1 MTDKPAKPKTRKQS
15 AKFRVSHGLIDNEL
29 GLFDGELAKQSEEAA
44 RFGGKPD
51 ATRIGQ
57 AMLDAIESAPVE
69 LSIAPTVVTTEVKFA
84 ATNADQA
91 GGIEI
96 LIKMATAGEIDP
108 KNIDIIDV
116 TDKFLKA
123 IAAVPKE
130 NLRQSGKILFHAS
143 VLLRMKAE
151 AMLAAAV
158 AADAVDD
165 FVDFE
170 EDDGSLSFDG
180 KSEPRQLTLLDL
192 ERALVRKANNRQNRQ
207 RKVTL
212 DQLIDALREA
222 EKIEKTRQAREPRQR
237 IELAGQHSANDVGDL
252 LDLAHDEDIED
263 TISRVESILKS
274 AIGEGELVQLLR
286 IIQLLGGHGDWVD
299 AFLAVLFLSNAGKLT
314 LEQKDFYGPLYVVRG
329 DVPVESDSEEP
340 ASSEA
345 SDTAAKTAESKNL
358 EQRKKPTKT
367 KSVKA
372 KSKTISADVVDA
384 DSVNAEAVDANAVN
398 AEAVDANAVD
408 AESVD
413 ANAVDAESVDAN
425 AVNAESIDATA
436 VDEHAADTELVTSET
451 VEDDTT
457 EAESINLETIDTD
470 PTNAEPINLETV
482 PTDPIKEQEKILETP
497 CAVPTVKE
505 SEDTESI
512 NVQPMNAESINV
524 AM

>member
-1 MTDKPAKPKTRKQS
+1 MDEQPKPAKKPAQARKPSATPGAKRAAKPSAKSAAKSSAKTT
-15 AKFRVSHGLIDNEL
+15 AKFRVSHGLLDNEL
-29 GLFDGELAKQSEEAA
+29 GLFDGDAAKASEEAA

-51 ATRIGQ
+51 ATRIDQ
-57 AMLDAIESAPVE
+57 ATLDAIESAPVE
-69 LSIAPTVVTTEVKFA
+69 LTIAPKVVETEIKFA

-96 LIKMATAGEIDP
+96 LIKMATSGEIDP

-158 AADAVDD
+158 AIDAVDD
-165 FVDFE
+165 FVDFD
-170 EDDGSLSFDG
+170 DDGAFSMDDKF
-180 KSEPRQLTLLDL
+180 EPRQLTLLDL

-263 TISRVESILKS
+263 TISRVESILAGS
-274 AIGEGELVQLLR
+274 IGEGELVQLLR

-314 LEQKDFYGPLYVVRG
+314 LEQRDFYGPLYVVRG
-329 DVPVESDSEEP
+329 ELGVESLDAMLANSMPIIPE
-340 ASSEA
+340 
-345 SDTAAKTAESKNL
+345 
-358 EQRKKPTKT
+358 
-367 KSVKA
+367 VK
-372 KSKTISADVVDA
+372 
-384 DSVNAEAVDANAVN
+384 
-398 AEAVDANAVD
+398 
-408 AESVD
+408 
-413 ANAVDAESVDAN
+413 
-425 AVNAESIDATA
+425 NAESIDTM
-436 VDEHAADTELVTSET
+436 
-451 VEDDTT
+451 
-457 EAESINLETIDTD
+457 
-470 PTNAEPINLETV
+470 PIN
-482 PTDPIKEQEKILETP
+482 
-497 CAVPTVKE
+497 
-505 SEDTESI
+505 SEAQDTESI
-512 NVQPMNAESINV
+512 DTVPINSEPQDTESIDTMPINSESKDTESIDATPTDSETKDTESIDAAPTNSNSNVESIHTQPISDASVNV

>member
-1 MTDKPAKPKTRKQS
+1 MDKKPVKPKARKQS

-29 GLFDGELAKQSEEAA
+29 GLFDGEAAKHSEEAA

-51 ATRIGQ
+51 ATRVDQ
-57 AMLDAIESAPVE
+57 ATLDAIESAPVE
-69 LSIAPTVVTTEVKFA
+69 LTIAPTVVTTEIKFA

-96 LIKMATAGEIDP
+96 LIKMATSGEIDP

-165 FVDFE
+165 FVDFD
-170 EDDGSLSFDG
+170 EDDGALSFDG

-329 DVPVESDSEEP
+329 DAPVEPEGSESTTTESTDAEKAKAEP
-340 ASSEA
+340 V
-345 SDTAAKTAESKNL
+345 K
-358 EQRKKPTKT
+358 KKP
-367 KSVKA
+367 VKA
-372 KSKTISADVVDA
+372 KAEKAKP
-384 DSVNAEAVDANAVN
+384 VN
-398 AEAVDANAVD
+398 
-408 AESVD
+408 S
-413 ANAVDAESVDAN
+413 
-425 AVNAESIDATA
+425 
-436 VDEHAADTELVTSET
+436 
-451 VEDDTT
+451 
-457 EAESINLETIDTD
+457 ETIDTS
-470 PTNAEPINLETV
+470 PANAEPITSETIDTSLANAELITSETIDTSLADAE
-482 PTDPIKEQEKILETP
+482 PITSETIDADPIKEQATNSETIG
-497 CAVPTVKE
+497 AQPTVKE

-512 NVQPMNAESINV
+512 NVQPMNVESTNV

>member
-1 MTDKPAKPKTRKQS
+1 MDEKPKKTKTRKQA

-29 GLFDGELAKQSEEAA
+29 GLFDGDAARISEEAA

-51 ATRIGQ
+51 ATRIDQ
-57 AMLDAIESAPVE
+57 STLDAIESAPVE
-69 LSIAPTVVTTEVKFA
+69 LTVAPTAQQEIKFA

-96 LIKMATAGEIDP
+96 LIKMATSGEIDP

-165 FVDFE
+165 FMDFE

-263 TISRVESILKS
+263 TISRVESILAS

-329 DVPVESDSEEP
+329 DAPLESEPEVLEEPQIVEKKTSKKGPVKKKAVNKDTKDTVDTQPISAAESPDAELEGDVSSETEQVVHESGGAEPVLIEQVETESEETELVGDESGDTKP
-340 ASSEA
+340 ILIEQVETESEETKLVSGESSETEPILIEPI
-345 SDTAAKTAESKNL
+345 DTAH
-358 EQRKKPTKT
+358 
-367 KSVKA
+367 SVKEPE
-372 KSKTISADVVDA
+372 
-384 DSVNAEAVDANAVN
+384 NEATMSTHA
-398 AEAVDANAVD
+398 
-408 AESVD
+408 
-413 ANAVDAESVDAN
+413 
-425 AVNAESIDATA
+425 NAESM
-436 VDEHAADTELVTSET
+436 
-451 VEDDTT
+451 
-457 EAESINLETIDTD
+457 
-470 PTNAEPINLETV
+470 
-482 PTDPIKEQEKILETP
+482 
-497 CAVPTVKE
+497 
-505 SEDTESI
+505 
-512 NVQPMNAESINV
+512 NVVI
-524 AM
+524 

>member
-1 MTDKPAKPKTRKQS
+1 MDELADQLEIALPKTAMPGKQAANSRKPASSTPASNARKPKASGRKPAAGSRKAGASTRKTGAGSRKTTAGPRDSAAKRSKQT
-15 AKFRVSHGLIDNEL
+15 AKFVVSHGLADAEI
-29 GLFDGELAKQSEEAA
+29 GLFDTDVARQSEEAA

-51 ATRIGQ
+51 ATRIDQ
-57 AMLDAIESAPVE
+57 AIIDAIDSAPVE
-69 LSIAPTVVTTEVKFA
+69 LTIAPAVAEQEVKFA

-96 LIKMATAGEIDP
+96 LIKLATSGEIDP

-158 AADAVDD
+158 AVDAADD
-165 FVDFE
+165 FIDFD
-170 EDDGSLSFDG
+170 EDDGSISSDL
-180 KSEPRQLTLLDL
+180 SEPRQLTLLDL

-237 IELAGQHSANDVGDL
+237 IELAGQHEANDVGDL

-263 TISRVESILKS
+263 TISRVEQILAS

-314 LEQKDFYGPLYVVRG
+314 LEQKEFYGPLFVVRG
-329 DVPVESDSEEP
+329 D
-340 ASSEA
+340 
-345 SDTAAKTAESKNL
+345 AA
-358 EQRKKPTKT
+358 
-367 KSVKA
+367 V
-372 KSKTISADVVDA
+372 
-384 DSVNAEAVDANAVN
+384 
-398 AEAVDANAVD
+398 
-408 AESVD
+408 
-413 ANAVDAESVDAN
+413 
-425 AVNAESIDATA
+425 
-436 VDEHAADTELVTSET
+436 
-451 VEDDTT
+451 
-457 EAESINLETIDTD
+457 
-470 PTNAEPINLETV
+470 
-482 PTDPIKEQEKILETP
+482 
-497 CAVPTVKE
+497 
-505 SEDTESI
+505 
-512 NVQPMNAESINV
+512 ESINV

>member
-1 MTDKPAKPKTRKQS
+1 MDEPIQLKTVELVEQPAIPSKQTTSARKDAASSGKPIASGRTPAASARKPKAKAAPRKPSAADPRQS
-15 AKFRVSHGLIDNEL
+15 AAGGPKSTSSRSKQAAKFVVSHGLADKEI
-29 GLFDGELAKQSEEAA
+29 GLFDDDAARKSEEAA
-44 RFGGKPD
+44 RFGGRPD
-51 ATRIGQ
+51 ATRINQ
-57 AMLDAIESAPVE
+57 SIIDAIDSAPVE
-69 LSIAPTVVTTEVKFA
+69 LTIAPNVVESETKFA

-96 LIKMATAGEIDP
+96 LIKLATSGEIDP

-158 AADAVDD
+158 AVDVADD
-165 FVDFE
+165 FIDFD
-170 EDDGSLSFDG
+170 EDDGSISSDL
-180 KSEPRQLTLLDL
+180 SEPRQLTLLDL

-237 IELAGQHSANDVGDL
+237 IELAGQHEANDVGDL

-263 TISRVESILKS
+263 TISRVEQILAS

-314 LEQKDFYGPLYVVRG
+314 LEQKDFYGPLFVVRG
-329 DVPVESDSEEP
+329 D
-340 ASSEA
+340 
-345 SDTAAKTAESKNL
+345 AA
-358 EQRKKPTKT
+358 
-367 KSVKA
+367 V
-372 KSKTISADVVDA
+372 
-384 DSVNAEAVDANAVN
+384 
-398 AEAVDANAVD
+398 
-408 AESVD
+408 
-413 ANAVDAESVDAN
+413 
-425 AVNAESIDATA
+425 
-436 VDEHAADTELVTSET
+436 
-451 VEDDTT
+451 
-457 EAESINLETIDTD
+457 
-470 PTNAEPINLETV
+470 
-482 PTDPIKEQEKILETP
+482 
-497 CAVPTVKE
+497 
-505 SEDTESI
+505 
-512 NVQPMNAESINV
+512 ESINV

>member
-1 MTDKPAKPKTRKQS
+1 MDEKPKKTKTRKQS

-29 GLFDGELAKQSEEAA
+29 GLFDGDAAKISEEAA

-51 ATRIGQ
+51 ATRIDQ
-57 AMLDAIESAPVE
+57 STLAAIESAPVE
-69 LSIAPTVVTTEVKFA
+69 LTVAPTVEREIKFA

-96 LIKMATAGEIDP
+96 LIKMATSGEIDP

-263 TISRVESILKS
+263 TISRVESILAS

-329 DVPVESDSEEP
+329 DAPLESEPEVLVEPQTVEKKTSKKGPVKKKAVNKDTVDTQPVSAAESPDPQSIG
-340 ASSEA
+340 
-345 SDTAAKTAESKNL
+345 TAESPDAQAISVTESPDAEL
-358 EQRKKPTKT
+358 DSDESGETEQVVHESGNTEPVLIEQVETESEETLLVGDESDKT
-367 KSVKA
+367 EPIVIERIGTAHSVKEPENEA
-372 KSKTISADVVDA
+372 TISTH
-384 DSVNAEAVDANAVN
+384 AN
-398 AEAVDANAVD
+398 
-408 AESVD
+408 
-413 ANAVDAESVDAN
+413 
-425 AVNAESIDATA
+425 
-436 VDEHAADTELVTSET
+436 
-451 VEDDTT
+451 
-457 EAESINLETIDTD
+457 
-470 PTNAEPINLETV
+470 
-482 PTDPIKEQEKILETP
+482 
-497 CAVPTVKE
+497 
-505 SEDTESI
+505 TESM
-512 NVQPMNAESINV
+512 NVVI
-524 AM
+524 

>member
-1 MTDKPAKPKTRKQS
+1 MDDS
-15 AKFRVSHGLIDNEL
+15 AKTKTAETPAQTASSHEQMSLLKPTARSRKATASSGKSTASSGKSTASSGKPNASSGKLNARSGKPSVKPRKTASSPGKPTAKRTKQTAKFVVSHGLADTEI
-29 GLFDGELAKQSEEAA
+29 GLFDQDVARQSEEAA
-44 RFGGKPD
+44 RFGGKAD
-51 ATRIGQ
+51 TTRIDQ
-57 AMLDAIESAPVE
+57 AVIDALDTAPVE
-69 LSIAPTVVTTEVKFA
+69 LTIAPALGANETKFA

-96 LIKMATAGEIDP
+96 LIKLATSGEIDP

-158 AADAVDD
+158 AVDAADD
-165 FVDFE
+165 FMDFD
-170 EDDGSLSFDG
+170 EDDGSISSDL
-180 KSEPRQLTLLDL
+180 SEPRQLTLLDL

-237 IELAGQHSANDVGDL
+237 IELAGQHEANDVGDL

-263 TISRVESILKS
+263 TISRVEQILAS

-329 DVPVESDSEEP
+329 DAPV
-340 ASSEA
+340 
-345 SDTAAKTAESKNL
+345 
-358 EQRKKPTKT
+358 
-367 KSVKA
+367 
-372 KSKTISADVVDA
+372 
-384 DSVNAEAVDANAVN
+384 
-398 AEAVDANAVD
+398 
-408 AESVD
+408 
-413 ANAVDAESVDAN
+413 
-425 AVNAESIDATA
+425 
-436 VDEHAADTELVTSET
+436 
-451 VEDDTT
+451 
-457 EAESINLETIDTD
+457 
-470 PTNAEPINLETV
+470 
-482 PTDPIKEQEKILETP
+482 
-497 CAVPTVKE
+497 
-505 SEDTESI
+505 
-512 NVQPMNAESINV
+512 ESINV

>member
-1 MTDKPAKPKTRKQS
+1 MDEPAKPKKAKPRKQT
-15 AKFRVSHGLIDNEL
+15 AKFVVSHGLADPEI
-29 GLFDGELAKQSEEAA
+29 GLFDKDVARKSEEAA

-51 ATRIGQ
+51 ATRIDQ
-57 AMLDAIESAPVE
+57 AVIDAIDSAPVE
-69 LSIAPTVVTTEVKFA
+69 LTIAPKVVATETKFA

-96 LIKMATAGEIDP
+96 LIKLATSGEIDP

-158 AADAVDD
+158 AVDAVDD
-165 FVDFE
+165 FMDFG
-170 EDDGSLSFDG
+170 DDNGALTFDL
-180 KSEPRQLTLLDL
+180 KEPRQLTLMDL

-237 IELAGQHSANDVGDL
+237 IELAGQHDANDVGDL

-263 TISRVESILKS
+263 TISRVEQILAS
-274 AIGEGELVQLLR
+274 SMEEGEL
-286 IIQLLGGHGDWVD
+286 IQLLHIIKLLGIHGDWVD

-314 LEQKDFYGPLYVVRG
+314 LEQKDFYGPLFVVRG
-329 DVPVESDSEEP
+329 D
-340 ASSEA
+340 
-345 SDTAAKTAESKNL
+345 AA
-358 EQRKKPTKT
+358 
-367 KSVKA
+367 V
-372 KSKTISADVVDA
+372 
-384 DSVNAEAVDANAVN
+384 
-398 AEAVDANAVD
+398 
-408 AESVD
+408 
-413 ANAVDAESVDAN
+413 
-425 AVNAESIDATA
+425 
-436 VDEHAADTELVTSET
+436 
-451 VEDDTT
+451 
-457 EAESINLETIDTD
+457 
-470 PTNAEPINLETV
+470 
-482 PTDPIKEQEKILETP
+482 
-497 CAVPTVKE
+497 
-505 SEDTESI
+505 
-512 NVQPMNAESINV
+512 ESINV

>member
-1 MTDKPAKPKTRKQS
+1 MDEKPKKPKARKQS

-29 GLFDGELAKQSEEAA
+29 GLFEGDAARHSEEAA

-51 ATRIGQ
+51 ATRIDP

-69 LSIAPTVVTTEVKFA
+69 LTIAAPVVQTEVKFA

-96 LIKMATAGEIDP
+96 LIKMASSGEIDP

-158 AADAVDD
+158 AVDAGDD
-165 FVDFE
+165 FVDFD

-263 TISRVESILKS
+263 TISRVESILTS

-314 LEQKDFYGPLYVVRG
+314 LEQRDFYGPLYVVRG
-329 DVPVESDSEEP
+329 DAPVDYEIPVEHEVPVDRQVPLNLEVPVDRQVPLDLEVPVDQEVPLEPDSPLEHGSPTDQEVP
-340 ASSEA
+340 LNSINPH
-345 SDTAAKTAESKNL
+345 TAAESMN
-358 EQRKKPTKT
+358 
-367 KSVKA
+367 
-372 KSKTISADVVDA
+372 VV
-384 DSVNAEAVDANAVN
+384 S
-398 AEAVDANAVD
+398 
-408 AESVD
+408 
-413 ANAVDAESVDAN
+413 
-425 AVNAESIDATA
+425 
-436 VDEHAADTELVTSET
+436 
-451 VEDDTT
+451 
-457 EAESINLETIDTD
+457 
-470 PTNAEPINLETV
+470 
-482 PTDPIKEQEKILETP
+482 
-497 CAVPTVKE
+497 
-505 SEDTESI
+505 
-512 NVQPMNAESINV
+512 
-524 AM
+524 